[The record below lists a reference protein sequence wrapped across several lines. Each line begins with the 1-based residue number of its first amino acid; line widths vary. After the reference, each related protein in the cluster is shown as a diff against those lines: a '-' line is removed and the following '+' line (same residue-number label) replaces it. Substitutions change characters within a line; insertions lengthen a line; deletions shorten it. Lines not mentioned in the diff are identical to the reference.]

1 MRSVRHGERERDGS
15 TSCLADWYQA
25 ITVDEEQRR
34 HRDTHLLDGAH
45 FVCTQALSGGCGY
58 SLFVCTPR
66 FPTLFAH
73 VSCCCVS
80 RLFAHTQHSEVKK
93 PSSFCFAHQAVEQQR
108 RHAHRDGTSTSAP
121 SGCLHAHTHIHTHTR
136 RTQLMLFPHKPNWAV
151 GVPTR
156 SLFAHLVP
164 TLCLHRFHGDASVT
178 YLHTRQNAFGN
189 RAHFAPHA
197 GRTLLTARYVL
208 LRSAH
213 ANTHQAGAC
222 GWYALFAHNCVHT
235 FVKTSWQLCSP

>member
-1 MRSVRHGERERDGS
+1 MAGFIICVTHRWTGTQVRSVRHGERERDGS

-80 RLFAHTQHSEVKK
+80 RLFAHTQHNEVKK

-121 SGCLHAHTHIHTHTR
+121 SGCLHAHTHTHTHTH
-136 RTQLMLFPHKPNWAV
+136 TL
-151 GVPTR
+151 GVR
-156 SLFAHLVP
+156 SSCCFHTSLTGRWVCLLA
-164 TLCLHRFHGDASVT
+164 LCLHTSFQHFVCTDSMAM
-178 YLHTRQNAFGN
+178 RQLLICTL
-189 RAHFAPHA
+189 
-197 GRTLLTARYVL
+197 GRMHSETEHIL
-208 LRSAH
+208 LRTPEEH
-213 ANTHQAGAC
+213 
-222 GWYALFAHNCVHT
+222 F
-235 FVKTSWQLCSP
+235 